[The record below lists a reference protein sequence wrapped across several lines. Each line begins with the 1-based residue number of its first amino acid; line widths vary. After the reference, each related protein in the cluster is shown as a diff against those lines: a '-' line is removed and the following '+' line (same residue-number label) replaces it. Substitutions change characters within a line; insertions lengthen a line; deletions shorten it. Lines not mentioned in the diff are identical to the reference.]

1 MKATTRLKI
10 FLNSIKGKIIALF
23 LVAFVVASGLTIL
36 NVWTLSTVH
45 NQLNLSE
52 RYDDLT
58 NGILEVRRYEK
69 NLLIYSDPESRKE
82 SLTEGIRYLSQA
94 KETLAGLASD
104 IVETNSAGGAR
115 MLKAL
120 QAVLDDYQKDFTALE
135 NRQET
140 ESIRTSGKRLVDM
153 TTELTTAKRAS
164 IQRTI
169 STVSFLPFAY
179 LGIFLAFMLFLIN
192 FITRSLLSPLSMIGK
207 ITDRVAKGDFSPVDV
222 REHHIEEVAGLLDA
236 LNRMSLELAAHQED
250 LLQARK
256 IAAIGT
262 LTAGIAHEINN
273 PLNNIVLSADTLKE
287 LYTDVLDAEGRETLE
302 DILAQA
308 ERARDIVRDLLDF
321 SRTERASF
329 GPLSPEMIVQSS
341 LALLKNHIMVAGLT
355 IHLNIAPNLPQVD
368 GNMRRVQQV
377 FINLVQNSIHATPSG
392 GSIEITV
399 RDANAFV
406 CFTVRDSGKGIDASA
421 LPHIFEPFFTTKEV
435 GKGTG
440 LGLAVTYSI
449 VKRHNGRIEVESTP
463 GVGTAF
469 HVFLPK
475 ASTMPTMQAHSPEDA
490 GAISQADRGALPE
503 TAGESGPERG

>member
-1 MKATTRLKI
+1 MKGTARLKI

-36 NVWTLSTVH
+36 NVWTLSTVRQ
-45 NQLNLSE
+45 QLNLSE
-52 RYDDLT
+52 RYDDLV

-69 NLLIYSDPESRKE
+69 NLLIYGDTESHQE
-82 SLTEGIRYLSQA
+82 SLNEGIRYLKQA
-94 KETLAGLASD
+94 GEALTNLSPD
-104 IVETNSAGGAR
+104 IIKTGGANGAR
-115 MLKAL
+115 ILAAL
-120 QAVLDDYQKDFTALE
+120 RAAFDDYQRDFTALE
-135 NRQET
+135 NRRDKDT
-140 ESIRTSGKRLVDM
+140 ESIRTSGKLLVD
-153 TTELTTAKRAS
+153 TAAELTTAKRAN

-169 STVSFLPFAY
+169 SNMSLLPFAY
-179 LGIFLAFMLFLIN
+179 LGVFLAFMVFLIN
-192 FITRSLLSPLSMIGK
+192 FITRSLLRPLSTIGK
-207 ITDRVAKGDFSPVDV
+207 ITDRVAKGDFSPVDM

-273 PLNNIVLSADTLKE
+273 PLNNIVLSADTL
-287 LYTDVLDAEGRETLE
+287 RETHGYLLDE
-302 DILAQA
+302 DGKETVDDILAQA

-329 GPLSPEMIVQSS
+329 SPLSPEMIVKSS
-341 LALLKNHIMVAGLT
+341 LALVKNHVMLAGLT
-355 IHLNIAPNLPQVD
+355 VHTNIAPDLPPVD

-377 FINLVQNSIHATPSG
+377 FINLVQNSAQSTPPG
-392 GSIEITV
+392 GTIEISV
-399 RDANAFV
+399 GDAGAFV
-406 CFTVRDSGKGIDASA
+406 RFTVRDSGKGIAADA
-421 LPHIFEPFFTTKEV
+421 LPHIFEPFYTTKEV

-449 VKRHNGRIEVESTP
+449 VKRHNGRIEVESTL

-475 ASTMPTMQAHSPEDA
+475 TSVPMTRELGTEDA
-490 GAISQADRGALPE
+490 VAV
-503 TAGESGPERG
+503 